1 MKLLHEI
8 SQFPAAQR
16 ELLAKKYG
24 ITSAEASF
32 EHAVHNAAGV
42 QKALKI
48 TAEQFD
54 SLVRQI
60 EGYLTHDFVI
70 RCRQPVKKHSRG
82 VITD

>member
-24 ITSAEASF
+24 ITIAEAFF

-42 QKALKI
+42 QKSLKS
-48 TAEQFD
+48 TTEQFD

-60 EGYLTHDFVI
+60 EGYLTPDFI
-70 RCRQPVKKHSRG
+70 KRCRQPVKKRSRG